1 MAHGG
6 PSKRKLNNGINED
19 NNDEDELP
27 APPDG
32 GYGWVVVA
40 ASFLIHIISKSFSSL
55 FEERNFLRL
64 IDFGRI
70 HSMSCKNHPQF
81 A

>member
-32 GYGWVVVA
+32 GYGWIVVA

-55 FEERNFLRL
+55 ECNFLRL
-64 IDFGRI
+64 IDFERI
-70 HSMSCKNHPQF
+70 HSMSWNNHP
-81 A
+81 